1 MGITVRKEEIA
12 IMKYIGAKD
21 FVVRSPFV
29 IEGLIMGLFGAVIPL
44 ALLYVLYGKAV
55 GFILERFSIL
65 NNIITFLPVDSV
77 YRYLL
82 PIGFSDGSGNRIC
95 RKFLY
100 SPQALE
106 SLIKAEKR
114 KGTL

>member
-1 MGITVRKEEIA
+1 M
-12 IMKYIGAKD
+12 
-21 FVVRSPFV
+21 
-29 IEGLIMGLFGAVIPL
+29 IPL

-82 PIGFSDGSGNRIC
+82 PIGLLMGVGIGFVGSFFTV
-95 RKFLY
+95 RKHL
-100 SPQALE
+100 
-106 SLIKAEKR
+106 KV
-114 KGTL
+114 